1 MFQLLLI
8 LPAPVEVQAGDEVL
22 KAEVGAVFDKGN
34 QFSGT
39 GGAGAPSDTAS
50 DF

>member
-8 LPAPVEVQAGDEVL
+8 LPAPVEVQVGDEVL

-39 GGAGAPSDTAS
+39 GGAGAPGDTAS